1 MVLKLNT
8 KFIGTQFVLIAI
20 VVLSV
25 VLVYIVSTT
34 NKDIKKAVRALTDS
48 ENKQISNSKPETDD
62 SESKR
67 IIKELSIL
75 LNQASNKI
83 GQLSCQLSTNEV
95 SDSGGWCSKI
105 SGKNSSQHMTD
116 VPLSKA
122 LSKFLVGKKVA
133 SFGDGPGVYKE
144 LLLSYNEVLSYDSFD
159 GAPYAELTTNN
170 NVKFLD
176 LSVPIYH
183 LDQYDWVISLEVAEH
198 IPEKFESVYLD
209 NLVRHSR
216 EGIILSWAAIG
227 QGGHSHI
234 NNRDFPYVKAKME
247 ERNYIH
253 DLPSSEYL
261 KAQST
266 FGWFKNNINVFK
278 KNV

>member
-1 MVLKLNT
+1 MNFNINVKLI
-8 KFIGTQFVLIAI
+8 FIAAGI
-20 VVLSV
+20 LSV
-25 VLVYIVSTT
+25 ILVYIVTT
-34 NKDIKKAVRALTDS
+34 ANIDIKNAVKALAET
-48 ENKQISNSKPETDD
+48 ENKLKSNSIPEIDD
-62 SESKR
+62 PESKH
-67 IIKELSIL
+67 IIKELSVL

-83 GQLSCQLSTNEV
+83 GQLSCQLSANEV

-105 SGKNSSQHMTD
+105 SGKNSSEHMTD
-116 VPLSKA
+116 KKLSKA
-122 LSKFLVGKKVA
+122 LSKFLVGKRVA

-234 NNRDFPYVKAKME
+234 NNRDFPYIKAKME

-253 DLPSSEYL
+253 DNKSSQFF
-261 KAQST
+261 KAQSS
-266 FGWFKNNINVFK
+266 FGWFRNNINVYK
-278 KNV
+278 KRIINF

>member
-1 MVLKLNT
+1 MNLNINV
-8 KFIGTQFVLIAI
+8 KFVFIIAGI
-20 VVLSV
+20 LSV
-25 VLVYIVSTT
+25 IIVYIVATA
-34 NKDIKKAVRALTDS
+34 NIDIKNAVRVLTDT
-48 ENKQISNSKPETDD
+48 ENNLKSSINENENP
-62 SESKR
+62 ESKR
-67 IIKELSIL
+67 IIKELSTL

-83 GQLSCQLSTNEV
+83 GQLSCQLSKNEV
-95 SDSGGWCSKI
+95 SDNGGWCSKI

-116 VPLSKA
+116 ISLSKA
-122 LSKFLVGKKVA
+122 LSKFLVGKRVA

-183 LDQYDWVISLEVAEH
+183 LDQYDWIISLEVAEH
-198 IPEKFESVYLD
+198 IPEKYESVYLD

-227 QGGHSHI
+227 QGGHSHV

-247 ERNYIH
+247 ERDYMH
-253 DLPSSEYL
+253 DETSSKYL
-261 KAQST
+261 KDQAS
-266 FGWFKNNINVFK
+266 FGWFKNNINVYTK
-278 KNV
+278 K

>member
-1 MVLKLNT
+1 MNLNT
-8 KFIGTQFVLIAI
+8 NVKFILIVS
-20 VVLSV
+20 VVLSIT
-25 VLVYIVSTT
+25 LIYIISSA
-34 NKDIKKAVRALTDS
+34 NLDFKKAIRALIDT
-48 ENKQISNSKPETDD
+48 ENSLKSNNKPQPVDH
-62 SESKR
+62 ESQR

-75 LNQASNKI
+75 LNQASKKI

-95 SDSGGWCSKI
+95 SDNGGWCSKI
-105 SGKNSSQHMTD
+105 SGKNSSQHLTD
-116 VPLSKA
+116 SPLSKA
-122 LSKFLVGKKVA
+122 LSKFLVGKRVA
-133 SFGDGPGVYKE
+133 SFGDGPGYYKE
-144 LLLSYNEVLSYDSFD
+144 FLLSYNEVLSYDSFD
-159 GAPYAELTTNN
+159 GAPFAELTTNN

-209 NLVRHSR
+209 NLARHSR

-247 ERNYIH
+247 ERKFIH
-253 DLPSSEYL
+253 DNTSSFYL
-261 KAQST
+261 KSQSS
-266 FGWFKNNINVFK
+266 FDWFKNNINVFRK
-278 KNV
+278 T

>member
-1 MVLKLNT
+1 MNFNINVKLI
-8 KFIGTQFVLIAI
+8 FIAAGI
-20 VVLSV
+20 LSV
-25 VLVYIVSTT
+25 ILVYIVTT
-34 NKDIKKAVRALTDS
+34 ANIDIKNAVKALAET
-48 ENKQISNSKPETDD
+48 ENKLKSNSIPEIDD
-62 SESKR
+62 PESKH
-67 IIKELSIL
+67 IIKELSVL

-83 GQLSCQLSTNEV
+83 GQLSCQLSANEV

-105 SGKNSSQHMTD
+105 SGKNSSEHMTD
-116 VPLSKA
+116 KKLSKA
-122 LSKFLVGKKVA
+122 LSKFLVGKRVA

-216 EGIILSWAAIG
+216 EGIILSWAVIG

-247 ERNYIH
+247 ERKFIH
-253 DLPSSEYL
+253 DNASSFYL
-261 KAQST
+261 KTQSS
-266 FGWFKNNINVFK
+266 FDWFKNNINVFRK
-278 KNV
+278 I